1 MKARYIVITI
11 IVIAIIFIGIPCIQS
26 FVITPIM
33 VKQAV
38 NSVMDER
45 LSEITVNTS
54 QEFTP
59 DESTDSSAVTSYQE
73 FTPNESTDSSAVTS
87 YQEFTPDE
95 SIDSSAVTSY
105 QEFTPNESTDSSTVT
120 SYQESTPDES
130 TDSSTSAPEPIY
142 FTAKIANTRKSN
154 GKPNPTPLQV
164 FQEER
169 EAFDNAKYLKNGR
182 YVSIQLSTNSEV
194 KEISSKIS
202 MHNPETDLFED
213 YASCD
218 FEVSNAINFEILK
231 NPHVGYN
238 GNFVRCVIVVT
249 VVTEDGTFYLGC
261 SY

>member
-59 DESTDSSAVTSYQE
+59 DESTDSSA
-73 FTPNESTDSSAVTS
+73 
-87 YQEFTPDE
+87 
-95 SIDSSAVTSY
+95 
-105 QEFTPNESTDSSTVT
+105 VT

-202 MHNPETDLFED
+202 MHNPETDL
-213 YASCD
+213 C
-218 FEVSNAINFEILK
+218 
-231 NPHVGYN
+231 
-238 GNFVRCVIVVT
+238 
-249 VVTEDGTFYLGC
+249 
-261 SY
+261 